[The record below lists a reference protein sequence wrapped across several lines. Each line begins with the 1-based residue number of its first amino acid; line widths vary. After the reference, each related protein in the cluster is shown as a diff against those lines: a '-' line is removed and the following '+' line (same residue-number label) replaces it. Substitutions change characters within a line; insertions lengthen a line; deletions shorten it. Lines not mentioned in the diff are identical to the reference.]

1 MAKKGAI
8 TILVLLALAV
18 VFAGCQ
24 QPEQPKTPT
33 PTPTPT
39 PTATPQVTSLTIAS
53 GTVGGVY
60 IYYCSG
66 MASIY
71 SKYLGISAN
80 AVQTKASVDN
90 LLYVSRSP
98 GDTIGIALIKSVNDA
113 WYGKLA
119 AFENKP
125 QDWIRVLWVTYKTPI
140 HIVTT
145 SDSGIKT
152 VYDLKGKRVSTGA
165 PGSGT
170 EIDAFAILS
179 AAGLDASKDFSVW
192 QRLGAK
198 ESADALLDGK
208 IDAYFWSGTIPT
220 ASVSELATNLK
231 QRGKQIAFV
240 AIPDDVVE
248 KLNENYPGLYVKDVM
263 MKEYYE
269 SPEDVQTVSTLNVIF
284 CHKDLPE
291 EFVYTLVKTVFEHID
306 ELYAV
311 HPAAKQTT
319 LQNAMLYK
327 GDIPYHPGALKY
339 YREMGV
345 IK

>member
-1 MAKKGAI
+1 MVKI
-8 TILVLLALAV
+8 RVFLALLLISIATC
-18 VFAGCQ
+18 FSGCQ
-24 QPEQPKTPT
+24 QPSQPGVTPT
-33 PTPTPT
+33 PTPTT
-39 PTATPQVTSLTIAS
+39 PAMPTSLTIAS

-66 MASIY
+66 LASIY
-71 SKYLGISAN
+71 SKYLNLSAN

-90 LLYVSRSP
+90 ILYVYKSP
-98 GDTIGIALIKSVNDA
+98 SDTIGIALIKSVDDA
-113 WYGKLA
+113 WNGKLA
-119 AFENKP
+119 AFENKS
-125 QDWIRVLWVTYKTPI
+125 QNWIRVLWVPYSTPI

-145 SDSGIKT
+145 ADSGIKT

-170 EIDAFAILS
+170 EIDALAILS
-179 AAGLDASKDFSVW
+179 VTGIDPSKDFSVW

-208 IDAYFWSGTIPT
+208 LDAYFWSGTIPT

-240 AIPDDVVE
+240 EVPNDVVK
-248 KLNENYPGLYVKDVM
+248 KLNNTFPGLYVAEI
-263 MKEYYE
+263 MKKEFYD
-269 SPEDVQTVSTLNVIF
+269 SPSDVQTVSTLNVMF

-291 EFVYTLVKTVFEHID
+291 EFVYKLVKTTFEHLD
-306 ELYAV
+306 DLYAV

-319 LQNAMLYK
+319 LENAVIYK
-327 GDIPYHPGALKY
+327 GSVPYHPGAIKY
-339 YREMGV
+339 FKEKGV
-345 IK
+345 WK

>member
-1 MAKKGAI
+1 MVKVRLLVA
-8 TILVLLALAV
+8 LVLFALAV
-18 VFAGCQ
+18 SFSGCQ
-24 QPEQPKTPT
+24 QPSPT
-33 PTPTPT
+33 PTQTPAQTPT
-39 PTATPQVTSLTIAS
+39 ISAPSSLTIAS

-66 MASIY
+66 LASIY
-71 SKYLGISAN
+71 SKYLNISAN

-90 LLYVSRSP
+90 LLYVYKSP
-98 GDTIGIALIKSVNDA
+98 SDTIGIALIKSVDDA
-113 WYGKLA
+113 WNGRLA
-119 AFENKP
+119 AFENKS
-125 QDWIRVLWVTYKTPI
+125 QNWIRVLWVPYTTPI

-145 SDSGIKT
+145 ADSGIKS
-152 VYDLKGKRVSTGA
+152 VYDLKGKKVSTSA
-165 PGSGT
+165 PGSGS

-179 AAGLDASKDFSVW
+179 AAGIDPSKDFAVW

-240 AIPDDVVE
+240 EIPDEVVK
-248 KLNENYPGLYVKDVM
+248 KLNEMYPGLYVPDVM
-263 MKEYYE
+263 KKDYYD
-269 SPEDVQTVSTLNVIF
+269 SPADVQTVSTLNVMF
-284 CHKDLPE
+284 CHKDLPDD
-291 EFVYTLVKTVFEHID
+291 FVYKLLKTTFDHLD

-319 LQNAMLYK
+319 LENAVIYK
-327 GDIPYHPGALKY
+327 GNVPYHPGAIKFFT
-339 YREMGV
+339 EKGV
-345 IK
+345 WK

>member
-1 MAKKGAI
+1 MVKKWIVAI
-8 TILVLLALAV
+8 LLVVALVA

-24 QPEQPKTPT
+24 QPQPATTPT

-39 PTATPQVTSLTIAS
+39 TPKITSLTIAS

-66 MASIY
+66 LASIY
-71 SKYLGISAN
+71 SKYLNISAN

-90 LLYVSRSP
+90 LLYVYKSP
-98 GDTIGIALIKSVNDA
+98 NDTIGISLIKSVHDA
-113 WYGKLA
+113 WHGNLD
-119 AFENKP
+119 AFEKKP
-125 QDWIRVLWVTYKTPI
+125 QNWIRVLWVTYVTPI

-170 EIDAFAILS
+170 EIDALAILS
-179 AAGLDASKDFSVW
+179 AAGIDPSKDFSVW
-192 QRLGAK
+192 QKLGAK

-208 IDAYFWSGTIPT
+208 LDAYFWSGTIPT

-240 AIPDDVVE
+240 AIPDDVAK
-248 KLNENYPGLYVKDVM
+248 KLNEMYPGLYVSDVM
-263 MKEYYE
+263 KKEYYD
-269 SPEDVQTVSTLNVIF
+269 SPADVQTVSTLNVIF

-291 EFVYTLVKTVFEHID
+291 DFVYMLVKTTFEHLD
-306 ELYAV
+306 DLYAV

-319 LQNAMLYK
+319 IQNAVIYK
-327 GDIPYHPGALKY
+327 GDVPYHPGALKY
-339 YREMGV
+339 YKEKGV
-345 IK
+345 LK

>member
-1 MAKKGAI
+1 MVKVRA
-8 TILVLLALAV
+8 LMVLALFALAV
-18 VFAGCQ
+18 CFSGCQ
-24 QPEQPKTPT
+24 QPPTTATPT

-39 PTATPQVTSLTIAS
+39 TPVGPSSLTIAS

-66 MASIY
+66 LATIY
-71 SKYLGISAN
+71 SKYLNISAN

-90 LLYVSRSP
+90 LLYVYKSP
-98 GDTIGIALIKSVNDA
+98 SDTIGIALIKSVDDA
-113 WYGKLA
+113 WNGKLT
-119 AFENKP
+119 AFENKS
-125 QDWIRVLWVTYKTPI
+125 QDWIRVLWVPYTTPI

-145 SDSGIKT
+145 ADSGIKT
-152 VYDLKGKRVSTGA
+152 VYDLKGKKVSTSA

-170 EIDAFAILS
+170 EVDAFAILS
-179 AAGLDASKDFSVW
+179 AAGIDPAKDFSVW
-192 QRLGAK
+192 QRLGAQ

-240 AIPDDVVE
+240 EVPDDVVK
-248 KLNENYPGLYVKDVM
+248 KLNNIYPGLYVPDVM
-263 MKEYYE
+263 KKEYYG
-269 SPEDVQTVSTLNVIF
+269 SPADVQTVTTLNVMF
-284 CHKDLPE
+284 CHKDLSE
-291 EFVYTLVKTVFEHID
+291 DFVYKLVKTTFEHLD

-319 LQNAMLYK
+319 LENAVLYK
-327 GDIPYHPGALKY
+327 GNVPYHPGAIKFFK
-339 YREMGV
+339 EKGV
-345 IK
+345 WK